1 MRGSFYDDTESNHN
15 GKSETFPRVMPN
27 IKTNR
32 ASQKGETIM
41 SNSASR
47 ESICPMARPRTK
59 PIQRKESDL
68 KPQKDTFPESEIPS
82 VDHVEEEEVDDE
94 DTAESDNSGVTF
106 EKIAR
111 HFANRP
117 ETFSESLQAH
127 HGSWKKKDRA
137 HYENVDLT
145 LNEMRKS

>member
-15 GKSETFPRVMPN
+15 GKSETFPRVMPTK

-32 ASQKGETIM
+32 ASQKAEAIV
-41 SNSASR
+41 SSAASR
-47 ESICPMARPRTK
+47 ESIRPMSRPRTS
-59 PIQRKESDL
+59 PIQREDSGL
-68 KPQKDTFPESEIPS
+68 KLQKDTFPESEIPS
-82 VDHVEEEEVDDE
+82 GDHEEEEEE
-94 DTAESDNSGVTF
+94 DGDSEESDNSGVTY

-145 LNEMRKS
+145 LNEMRKT